1 MHMSFFMLRF
11 KKKSYRFLKISKI
24 DFDGF
29 QKSTKNRRKHK
40 NKSCQI
46 SYLITVEL
54 SFKLNMSKKLF
65 RIFNF
70 RAEYLRN
77 EIFYSITSMGFF
89 DPHD

>member
-1 MHMSFFMLRF
+1 MYMSFFMLRF

-24 DFDGF
+24 DFDRF
-29 QKSTKNRRKHK
+29 QKSKKNRRKHK

-65 RIFNF
+65 LCF
-70 RAEYLRN
+70 RR
-77 EIFYSITSMGFF
+77 FF
-89 DPHD
+89 VDF